1 MIVGEIGLPR
11 REFLYEICFWEVLI
25 IIRGYN
31 RRYRNMWS
39 AMRWQTF
46 HIMEA
51 QVGTDAMHKA
61 NLFKP
66 GDLMQFSWD
75 REPSPPI
82 TDDERA
88 ELIAEMAAINALN
101 KSTET

>member
-1 MIVGEIGLPR
+1 
-11 REFLYEICFWEVLI
+11 
-25 IIRGYN
+25 
-31 RRYRNMWS
+31 MWS

-51 QVGTDAMHKA
+51 QAGTEAMHKA
-61 NLFKP
+61 NLFNP

-75 REPSPPI
+75 KEHVPPI
-82 TDDERA
+82 TNDERA

-101 KSTET
+101 KSTKN